1 MKKKV
6 LIYSIIGLLVIVG
19 IVFCNYLSKHKSN
32 DSKNEIIQTIKKYEK
47 SIDNTMFKLDIPN
60 DWNYE
65 ELEKNEENDFYKFA
79 LKIYK
84 SNKDKYAVLYLYRQS
99 FGVCGTG
106 RIDEQIK
113 LNNGNKATIG
123 YYNDNE
129 VWQDISFYE
138 QNDNIVIINYGLDI
152 NESKELLNFI
162 KTIDI
167 NEEKEISLSL
177 KEETLT
183 SMGATFI
190 LKNNSNKEYD
200 YGADYYIEYKHNDN
214 WNEIQL
220 DEPLSWNSIA
230 YVIKPG
236 DEQEININWS
246 YGYGELKT
254 GIYRLVKKV
263 SKVDDK
269 PIDESKIIYLYSEFE
284 IR

>member
-106 RIDEQIK
+106 RTDEQIE

-138 QNDNIVIINYGLDI
+138 QNDNIAIINYGLDI

-190 LKNNSNKEYD
+190 LKNNSNKEYY